1 MVDSSSQSVSVAIPK
16 TKMEKELIKGIVHLS
31 RHKEFYGHIVQQL
44 QKVYVPEGH
53 RIDTAAVGRVP
64 GERFIKMYLNLKFF
78 GEMYDTGGRDKGWM
92 NMLAVLEHEILHIV
106 FGHLF
111 LKFQDKLRGNVAE
124 DCVVNSVL
132 KKEELPGN
140 YVHPEQYGFELN
152 KSSLWYYTHLKDNPQ
167 FKKQCASGQFG
178 VGGIL
183 SHIMSSHAM
192 WDDVKDDMIAKEFAK
207 DIVRKAKEL
216 CNKNYGNIPGEVIQQ
231 IEDLLKREK
240 PVVPWGKV
248 LRMFCASCA
257 ESILEY
263 TMKRTSKRFGSR
275 PGTRKGDVLDL
286 AVAVDT
292 SGSISDELLAVFF
305 NEIRWIWKNGAKI
318 TVYEA
323 DCKVCAEYK
332 FKGKFTGQVHGRGG
346 TDLEPVLKRVEGK
359 HDALVYFTDFYA
371 PKIDKQYKI
380 PVLWVLSTDLNKDD
394 YPYKWGKCVKIQDGK
409 AVAA

>member
-1 MVDSSSQSVSVAIPK
+1 MAELSSQPISVPVPK
-16 TKMEKELIKGIVHLS
+16 SKMEKELIKGIVHLA

-44 QKVYVPEGH
+44 QKVYLPEGH
-53 RIDTAAVGRVP
+53 TISTAAVGRVP

-78 GEMYDTGGRDKGWM
+78 GDMYGQSKDKGWI
-92 NMLAVLEHEILHIV
+92 NMLSVLEHEVLHIV

-111 LKFQDKLRGNVAE
+111 LTFQDRLRGNVAT

-132 KKEELPGN
+132 KKDELPGS

-152 KSSLWYYTHLKDNPQ
+152 KSAMWYYTHLKDNPK
-167 FKKQCASGQFG
+167 FKQQCASGQFG
-178 VGGIL
+178 LGGL
-183 SHIMSSHAM
+183 FSHIMSSHAM
-192 WDDVKDDMIAKEFAK
+192 WDDVKDDLIAKEFAK
-207 DIVRKAKEL
+207 DIIRKSKEL
-216 CNKNYGNIPGEVIQQ
+216 CNKNYGNIPGEVIAQ
-231 IEDLLKREK
+231 IDDLLKTEK

-292 SGSISDELLAVFF
+292 SGSISDEQLKLFF
-305 NEIRWIWKNGAKI
+305 NEIRWIWKNGAKV

-323 DCKVCAEYK
+323 DCQVYPEYK
-332 FKGKFTGQVHGRGG
+332 FKGKWTGKVHGRGG
-346 TDLEPVLKRVEGK
+346 TDLEPALKKVEGK
-359 HDALVYFTDFYA
+359 HDALIYFTDFYA
-371 PKIDKQYKI
+371 PKIDKKYKI
-380 PVLWVLSTDLNKDD
+380 PILWVLTTDLDKDA
-394 YPYKWGKCVKIQDGK
+394 YPYKWGKFVKIEDGK